1 MLKRLK
7 HNRGSMLIASLMF
20 ATLLLHAAIEA
31 TPLFCKVKAR
41 ELRQEDAYRLARLN
55 EALQRFERS
64 LGRYPNNAIEL
75 VQTKCTPR
83 IYKSLVSKRNFK
95 LVRNERGQI
104 TSFTK

>member
-1 MLKRLK
+1 MLRKLR

-55 EALQRFERS
+55 EALQRFEHS
-64 LGRYPNNAIEL
+64 FGAYPNNANEL
-75 VQTKCTPR
+75 VKTKCTPR
-83 IYKSLVSKRNFK
+83 LYKSLVNNESF
-95 LVRNERGQI
+95 LVVRNEKGQI
-104 TSFTK
+104 ISFTQ

>member
-1 MLKRLK
+1 MVRKFR

-41 ELRQEDAYRLARLN
+41 EFRQEDAYRLARLN
-55 EALQRFERS
+55 EALHRFEKS
-64 LGRYPNNAIEL
+64 FGCYPKEANEL

-83 IYKSLVSKRNFK
+83 IYKSLLSKMNFH